1 MQGAP
6 NKSEKLLSLFFDN
19 GYYVALQ
26 SSHRDIWNMTASV
39 SLFVKWDLTVY
50 LIRSMKEHHKL

>member
-39 SLFVKWDLTVY
+39 SLFVKWDLTV
-50 LIRSMKEHHKL
+50 